1 MAKTTTP
8 RPTKHATS
16 PKVAPSTGADF
27 NLRAIIREVVDS
39 SPYANPGQIAATVA
53 ERIPKN
59 KAREAL
65 DQSLRFFVRQVMSEE
80 RPHGPI
86 AGPSR
91 VGVRP
96 AGSSS
101 AASPLPGLSETPSAA
116 PQTASGSPATFTG
129 SRKGS
134 EIRDAWQSVLES
146 KYSTGDGWKSLGD
159 CTYDDLQGMAAFLD
173 KQADQKQARA
183 RGWRELAALMTD
195 HEVQILRDLPAEVL
209 MNALGGK

>member
-1 MAKTTTP
+1 MTAKTS
-8 RPTKHATS
+8 RPTTHDST
-16 PKVAPSTGADF
+16 PIRRPSAGPDF

-59 KAREAL
+59 KVRDAL

-101 AASPLPGLSETPSAA
+101 TASPLPGLAETLSSASQAAGGA
-116 PQTASGSPATFTG
+116 PAKFTG
-129 SRKGS
+129 GRKGS
-134 EIRDAWQSVLES
+134 EIRDAWQSVLEA

-159 CTYDDLQGMAAFLD
+159 CTYDDLQGMAVFLD
-173 KQADQKQARA
+173 TQAQQKQARA

-195 HEVQILRDLPAEVL
+195 HDVQILRDLPAEVL